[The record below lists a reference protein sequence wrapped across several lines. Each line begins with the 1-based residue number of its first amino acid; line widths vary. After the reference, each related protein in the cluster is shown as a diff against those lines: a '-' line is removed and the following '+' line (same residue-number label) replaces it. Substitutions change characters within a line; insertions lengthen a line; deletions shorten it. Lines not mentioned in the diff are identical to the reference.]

1 MTLGLQFSQSCA
13 ARLFLMG
20 GCFLMACSCQSAS
33 PTNATTSQTIPA
45 DAWENPLVFE
55 VNRMPPRAMT
65 WPHPSAKSAAAAPSA
80 SKNSP
85 WLRGISGNWKFFWA
99 NHPAKSPVGFES
111 PSFDDRNWKTIPV
124 PGCVE
129 LFGYG
134 TPLYVN
140 YVYPFRVDPPRVM
153 GEPPADWTFFAD
165 RNPVSS
171 YRRWVDVPKDW
182 TKQRVYLHVG
192 AAGSCL
198 KVWVNGQ
205 CIGYSEDSRLAA
217 EFDIS
222 AAMHPGKNLVA
233 FQVLRHSDASY
244 LEDQDIW
251 RLSGI
256 FRDVF
261 LFTRPNAHLWD
272 VALES
277 ELDGALSNAAVKL
290 RCQIRNDNNAPTD
303 SLAVRLTLR
312 DPNGKQVSGF
322 QIDSPLTNALAAG
335 NEIEL
340 LSAPQILHAPL
351 KWSFENPA
359 LYTAVVELLHAGKT
373 IEAVAMR
380 IGFRKVELKDKEFT
394 LNGRALKIRGV
405 NRHDWDPVTGYVV
418 NEATMRADIRLMKQA
433 NFNAV
438 RTSHYPND
446 PRFVELCDEMGLMVL
461 SEANMES
468 HGLSYHKCVLP
479 GDLPEWEPSSVERM
493 RRLVIRERSHPSVV
507 MWSLGN
513 EAGYG
518 KAFERMA
525 AETRRLDC
533 EHRPIQYADM
543 NAPCDVDS
551 QTYPTPEWLGQHVLG
566 KAARK
571 GEHNE
576 IAALRQHGRYPSGKP
591 FLMNEYAWGGG
602 NNLGNY
608 RDYWDVI
615 ERNPMLIGGFIWD
628 WADKGLATSLV
639 SNKPV
644 PFLALKYK
652 STTPTFYAI
661 GGDYGDKP
669 NDTIFVLNGLLE
681 SDRTPKPQY
690 FDVAKVNQPIR
701 LRALELAHGMIRI
714 ENHHAFT
721 DLNNF
726 IATWE
731 WSDNGGVVAKGKLP
745 PLRCAPGEACEVTV
759 PPAPADSGNE
769 RHLTVRFALAKPTAW
784 ADAGFIVAWDQLAL
798 DHVPF
803 LDAPELKPGQLNI
816 EKTDQTVTIHN
827 PAFSARIG
835 KESGMIESL
844 RYNGRELLT
853 SPLHLCFWR
862 PPVTNDRGWKMPGV
876 LSAWRDAGELA
887 VATNVTA
894 MHNAD
899 GTVTINAEVKIPVA
913 SSQAALKYQID
924 AVGKIIVSASV
935 TTSPL
940 GQSAPKNEIPR
951 IGMQC
956 GLVSELHQIEWLG
969 LGPDESYADRK
980 DAVRVGD
987 FHADALTWNH
997 NYLPPQETGHRSNV
1011 RRASFTAPDGRG
1023 LTVRAVGAPFGFNL
1037 WPWTAADLETT
1048 THPYLLKPRDF
1059 LTLTIDSAQ
1068 MGLGGVQGWGA
1079 RPLDKYLL
1087 PANHTYDF
1095 SFMLSPLT
1103 TERPQ

>member
-1 MTLGLQFSQSCA
+1 MRFPNHIPRYLLLACVCCFVAVANGFA
-13 ARLFLMG
+13 AN
-20 GCFLMACSCQSAS
+20 SSS
-33 PTNATTSQTIPA
+33 PQTIPA
-45 DAWENPLVFE
+45 DSWENPLVFE
-55 VNRMPPRAMT
+55 INRMPPRSMN
-65 WPHPSAKSAAAAPSA
+65 WPHPSAKSAAASPGALR
-80 SKNSP
+80 NSP
-85 WLRGISGNWKFFWA
+85 WLRCISGDWKFNWV
-99 NHPAKSPVGFES
+99 NEPAKSPVGFES

-129 LFGYG
+129 LFGFG

-140 YVYPFRVDPPRVM
+140 YVYPFKVDPPRVM
-153 GEPPADWTFFAD
+153 GDPPADWTFFAD
-165 RNPVSS
+165 RNPTSS

-222 AAMHPGKNLVA
+222 AAIHPGKNLIA
-233 FQVLRHSDASY
+233 LQVLRHSDSSY

-251 RLSGI
+251 RLSGV

-272 VALES
+272 VAVES

-290 RCQIRNDNNAPTD
+290 RCQIRNDNNAPAE

-312 DPNGKQVSGF
+312 DPSGKLVPGF
-322 QIDSPLTNALAAG
+322 QIDSPLTNTLTAG
-335 NEIEL
+335 SEIEL
-340 LSAPQILHAPL
+340 LSAPAILQAPE

-359 LYTAVVELLHAGKT
+359 LYTAVVELLREGKA
-373 IEAVAMR
+373 IEAVALR

-418 NEATMRADIRLMKQA
+418 DEATMREDIRLMKQA
-433 NFNAV
+433 NLNAV

-461 SEANMES
+461 SEANLES

-479 GDLPEWEPSSVERM
+479 GDLPEWQLASVERM

-518 KAFERMA
+518 TAFEAMA
-525 AETRRLDC
+525 AETRRLDS

-551 QTYPTPEWLGQHVLG
+551 QTYPTPEWLQQHVLG
-566 KAARK
+566 KAERK
-571 GEHNE
+571 GEHGE
-576 IAALRQHGRYPSGKP
+576 IAMFRQHGNYPSGKP
-591 FLMNEYAWGGG
+591 FLMNEFAWGGG

-608 RDYWDVI
+608 QDYWDVI
-615 ERNPMLIGGFIWD
+615 EKHPMLIGGFIWD

-639 SNKPV
+639 SNKPI
-644 PFLALKYK
+644 PFLSVESN
-652 STTPTFYAI
+652 STAPTFYAV

-669 NDTIFVLNGLLE
+669 NDGYFVLNGLLE

-690 FDVAKVNQPIR
+690 FEVAKVNQPVR
-701 LRALELAHGMIRI
+701 VRAVDLAHGKIRV
-714 ENHHAFT
+714 ENHHTFT

-726 IATWE
+726 VGTWE
-731 WSDNGGVVAKGKLP
+731 WSDNGVVAAKGKLP
-745 PLRCAPGEACEVTV
+745 PLHCAPGEVCEVAGPQV
-759 PPAPADSGNE
+759 PSGSGE
-769 RHLTVRFALAKPTAW
+769 RFLTLRFALARKTSW
-784 ADAGFIVAWDQLAL
+784 ADAGFVVAWDQLAL
-798 DHVPF
+798 DS
-803 LDAPELKPGQLNI
+803 APEFRSPILTAGQLTV
-816 EKTDQTVTIHN
+816 EQTAQSITIHN
-827 PAFSARIG
+827 SVFSARIG
-835 KESGMIESL
+835 KQSGVIESL
-844 RYNGRELLT
+844 CYGGRELLT
-853 SPLHLCFWR
+853 SPLRLCFWR
-862 PPVTNDRGWKMPGV
+862 PPVTNDRGWKMPETLG
-876 LSAWRDAGELA
+876 AWRNAGEQA
-887 VATNVTA
+887 MATSVTA
-894 MHNAD
+894 KQNAD
-899 GTVTINAEVKIPVA
+899 GTVIISAEVNIPVA
-913 SSQAALKYQID
+913 SSHATLTYQLD
-924 AVGKIIVSASV
+924 SAGKIIVRANV
-935 TTSPL
+935 AAAPL
-940 GQSAPKNEIPR
+940 GPSAPTNEIPCVA
-951 IGMQC
+951 MQC
-956 GLVSELHQIEWLG
+956 GLVSDLHTIEWLG

-980 DAVRVGD
+980 NAVRVGD

-997 NYLPPQETGHRSNV
+997 NYLPPQETGHRSDV

-1023 LTVRAVGAPFGFNL
+1023 LTVRTVGAPFGFNL
-1037 WPWTAADLETT
+1037 WPWTAADLEST
-1048 THPYLLKPRDF
+1048 THPYRLKPRDF
-1059 LTLTIDSAQ
+1059 LTLTIDSGQ

-1079 RPLDKYLL
+1079 RQLNKYLL
-1087 PANHTYDF
+1087 PADKNYEF
-1095 SFMLSPLT
+1095 SFSLEPFVGGHNSKP
-1103 TERPQ
+1103 

>member
-1 MTLGLQFSQSCA
+1 
-13 ARLFLMG
+13 
-20 GCFLMACSCQSAS
+20 
-33 PTNATTSQTIPA
+33 
-45 DAWENPLVFE
+45 
-55 VNRMPPRAMT
+55 MT
-65 WPHPSAKSAAAAPSA
+65 WPHPTAKSAAAAPGA
-80 SKNSP
+80 AKNSP
-85 WLRGISGNWKFFWA
+85 WLRCLSGDWKFSWV
-99 NHPAKSPVGFES
+99 NHPAKSPAGFES
-111 PSFDDRNWKTIPV
+111 PCFDDRNWKTIPL

-140 YVYPFRVDPPRVM
+140 YVYPFKVDPPHVM
-153 GEPPADWTFFAD
+153 GDPPPDWTFFTD
-165 RNPVSS
+165 RNPTSS

-205 CIGYSEDSRLAA
+205 CIGYSEDSRLAV

-222 AAMHPGKNLVA
+222 AAVQPGKNLVA
-233 FQVLRHSDASY
+233 LQVLRHSDASY

-277 ELDGALSNAAVKL
+277 ELDGAMSNAAVKL
-290 RCQIRNDNNAPTD
+290 RCQVRNDNNISAE
-303 SLAVRLTLR
+303 SLSVRLTLR
-312 DPNGKQVSGF
+312 DPNGKVVPGF
-322 QIDSPLTNALAAG
+322 QIDSPVTNALAAG
-335 NEIEL
+335 KEIEL
-340 LSAPQILHAPL
+340 LSSPAVLRAPE

-359 LYTAVVELLHAGKT
+359 LYTAVVELLHEGKT
-373 IEAVAMR
+373 VESVAMR

-405 NRHDWDPVTGYVV
+405 NRHDWNPVTGYVV

-433 NFNAV
+433 NLNAV

-461 SEANMES
+461 SEANLES

-479 GDLPEWEPSSVERM
+479 GDLPEWEPASVERM

-518 KAFERMA
+518 RAFESMA
-525 AETRRLDC
+525 AETRRLDS

-551 QTYPTPEWLGQHVLG
+551 QTYPTPEWLEQHVLG
-566 KAARK
+566 KAVRK

-615 ERNPMLIGGFIWD
+615 ERHPMLIGGFIWD
-628 WADKGLATSLV
+628 WADKGLATSLMD
-639 SNKPV
+639 NKPV
-644 PFLALKYK
+644 PFLSLKSK
-652 STTPTFYAI
+652 SAKPTFYAV

-681 SDRTPKPQY
+681 SDRSPKPQY
-690 FDVAKVNQPIR
+690 FEVAKVNQPIR
-701 LRALELAHGMIRI
+701 VRAVDLANGKIRV

-726 IATWE
+726 VAAWE
-731 WSDNGGVVAKGKLP
+731 WSDNGIIVTKGKLP
-745 PLRCAPGEACEVTV
+745 TLKCAPGESCDVTV
-759 PPAPADSGNE
+759 PHAPAGSGHE

-784 ADAGFIVAWDQLAL
+784 ANAGFVVARNQLAL
-798 DHVPF
+798 DAAPSLPV
-803 LDAPELKPGQLNI
+803 PELKPGQI
-816 EKTDQTVTIHN
+816 TMEQTAQAIIVRN
-827 PAFSARIG
+827 PVFSARIG
-835 KESGMIESL
+835 KQSGMIESL
-844 RYNGRELLT
+844 CYNGRELLT
-853 SPLHLCFWR
+853 SPLRLCCWR
-862 PPVTNDRGWKMPGV
+862 PPVTNDRGWKMPAV
-876 LSAWRDAGELA
+876 LGAWRNAGEQA
-887 VATNVTA
+887 TATNVTA
-894 MHNAD
+894 IKNTD
-899 GTVTINAEVKIPVA
+899 GTVTISAAVKIPVA
-913 SSQAALKYQID
+913 SSMATLNYQID
-924 AVGKIIVSASV
+924 AVGEIIISATV

-940 GQSAPKNEIPR
+940 GQSAPKNEVPR

-956 GLVSELHQIEWLG
+956 GLVSELRKIEWLG
-969 LGPDESYADRK
+969 LGPDESYPDRK
-980 DAVRVGD
+980 DSAGFGD
-987 FHADALTWNH
+987 FQADALTWNH
-997 NYLPPQETGHRSNV
+997 NYSPPQETGHRSEV
-1011 RRASFTAPDGRG
+1011 RHASFIAPDGHG
-1023 LTVRAVGAPFGFNL
+1023 LKVSAIGAPFGFNL

-1048 THPYLLKPRDF
+1048 THPYRLKPRDF

-1087 PANHTYDF
+1087 PANRTYDF
-1095 SFMLSPLT
+1095 SFTLSPLT
-1103 TERPQ
+1103 NEQR